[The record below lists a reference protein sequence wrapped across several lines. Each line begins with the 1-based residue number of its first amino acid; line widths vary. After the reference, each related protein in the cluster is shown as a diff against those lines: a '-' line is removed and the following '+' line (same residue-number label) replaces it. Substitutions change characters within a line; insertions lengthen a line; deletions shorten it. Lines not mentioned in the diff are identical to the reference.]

1 MRPVFLIYRSKGQFE
16 CFHLWWL
23 RRWLNRP
30 GWSSMALLL
39 VFRLHFYLSVSCS
52 LAIWIFTCF
61 LYPADTCH
69 QVFTCLLHF
78 QTKVQP
84 AAGGAPWL
92 QGGELPHACPPCS
105 AAQRA
110 CSGGKFGN
118 FGNFCNFRIA
128 YIHGLFSSVTMP
140 INNDSHV
147 RTWALDTTSH
157 CRGLATSTGRF
168 SHSRS
173 WSFSED
179 ESPET
184 LGVIISFIVISV

>member
-1 MRPVFLIYRSKGQFE
+1 MRSVFLIYPSKGRFG

-69 QVFTCLLHF
+69 QVFICLLHF

-110 CSGGKFGN
+110 CSGSNFGN
-118 FGNFCNFRIA
+118 FGNA
-128 YIHGLFSSVTMP
+128 YV
-140 INNDSHV
+140 V
-147 RTWALDTTSH
+147 
-157 CRGLATSTGRF
+157 F
-168 SHSRS
+168 SHLWQCQLDHNDPSKPSHRLTNGPEPS
-173 WSFSED
+173 KTI
-179 ESPET
+179 ESDGSNIKKP
-184 LGVIISFIVISV
+184 S